1 MPSFIFKQQALK
13 AGKSEFSQHTAREV
27 TAAACEHESKHK
39 LYSTSSP
46 SNSHPYLTTK
56 GMWHTQGE
64 AEALGL
70 QRCSFM
76 LLSRARQTQAPGTR
90 VSLFR
95 SAKSC
100 PSLSRHKAEMEL

>member
-56 GMWHTQGE
+56 GMWHTQRE

-76 LLSRARQTQAPGTR
+76 LLSRARQTSPRHSGLLVPQCLELPLAQQAQG
-90 VSLFR
+90 
-95 SAKSC
+95 
-100 PSLSRHKAEMEL
+100 

>member
-1 MPSFIFKQQALK
+1 MPAFIFKQQALR

-27 TAAACEHESKHK
+27 TAAAHEHESKHK

-76 LLSRARQTQAPGTR
+76 LLSRGQADTSPGHSGLL
-90 VSLFR
+90 VPQ
-95 SAKSC
+95 C
-100 PSLSRHKAEMEL
+100 QELPLAQQAQG